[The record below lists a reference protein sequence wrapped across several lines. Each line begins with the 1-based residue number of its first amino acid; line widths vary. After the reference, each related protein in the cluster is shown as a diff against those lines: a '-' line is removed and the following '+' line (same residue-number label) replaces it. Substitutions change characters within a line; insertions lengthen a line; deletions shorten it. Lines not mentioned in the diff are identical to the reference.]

1 MRARTMQF
9 PGATMDR
16 FICRTHRGIILQD
29 SRRRDGDA
37 SLDRGSEQTERTHQA
52 RSLVERSPVI
62 TRALPLV
69 PLLLAAAVS
78 ASAAADPPR
87 AQALVGYTEFRTD
100 LPGGRHANVATMRAV
115 VVRADG
121 TGRRVV
127 AEQLAQ
133 RPGHLDAVRRLVA
146 RRPAG
151 HRRPRVGEPRERPLG
166 GGAQPVPLQRRGLAL
181 RHGPRRPRDRQG
193 HERHGRR
200 ARQLLQQRPLLL
212 AGGPDEAR
220 LPGARSAANSHPF
233 AMDRDGRNKRD
244 LTEGSREFAY
254 GFSAS
259 PDGRRI
265 AYHKGYQVYRRRR
278 GRVER
283 ARGRDGAPVQLRAAV
298 VARRRRICCSS
309 PASTTTATPTSSA
322 PTAPTSGSSPTA
334 AATGASSSSS
344 TSPTSTAAAA
354 TSRPGRRTAGR
365 SSTRPRSGRASSCS
379 GPRSTAGASG

>member
-121 TGRRVV
+121 TGRRVL
-127 AEQLAQ
+127 AEELARDPDTWTQ
-133 RPGHLDAVRRLVA
+133 FAGWSPDGRLA
-146 RRPAG
+146 I
-151 HRRPRVGEPRERPLG
+151 VGRGWESPENAALG
-166 GGAQPVPLQRRGLAL
+166 GGAQASSASRRGLAL
-181 RHGPRRPRDRQG
+181 RHGPRRPGDRRG
-193 HERHGRR
+193 DERHGRR

-212 AGGPDEAR
+212 AGRPDEAR
-220 LPGARSAANSHPF
+220 LPGAHRRRTRTRSAW
-233 AMDRDGRNKRD
+233 
-244 LTEGSREFAY
+244 
-254 GFSAS
+254 
-259 PDGRRI
+259 
-265 AYHKGYQVYRRRR
+265 
-278 GRVER
+278 
-283 ARGRDGAPVQLRAAV
+283 
-298 VARRRRICCSS
+298 
-309 PASTTTATPTSSA
+309 TATAGTS
-322 PTAPTSGSSPTA
+322 
-334 AATGASSSSS
+334 AT
-344 TSPTSTAAAA
+344 
-354 TSRPGRRTAGR
+354 
-365 SSTRPRSGRASSCS
+365 
-379 GPRSTAGASG
+379 